1 VDWEGLGVYKDELEL
16 AEERMKEVI
25 ESTSRDFAGVRTGRA
40 NPALLDR
47 IVVDYYDTPTPLTQI
62 ASVSAPE
69 PRLLVVT
76 PWDKSVLGQ
85 IERAIQKSDIG
96 LVPANDGNV
105 IRMAIP
111 HLTEERRREL
121 VKLVR
126 KMAEEKRISIRGARR
141 DAMDAVRLLEKQ
153 GTITEDELRRAQ
165 DDIQKATDKH
175 VAEIDDMLAE
185 KEVEIMQV

>member
-1 VDWEGLGVYKDELEL
+1 MYKDELEL
-16 AEERMKEVI
+16 AEERMKEVV

-76 PWDKSVLGQ
+76 PWDKSVLGK
-85 IERAIQKSDIG
+85 IEKAIQKSDIG
-96 LVPANDGNV
+96 LVPTNDGNV

-126 KMAEEKRISIRGARR
+126 KMAEEKRISIRGIRR
-141 DAMDAVRLLEKQ
+141 DAIEEFRVLEKD
-153 GTITEDELRRAQ
+153 GIITEDELRRAQ
-165 DDIQKATDKH
+165 DEIQKLTDKYI
-175 VAEIDDMLAE
+175 ADIDNMLAD

>member
-1 VDWEGLGVYKDELEL
+1 MYKDELEL

-47 IVVDYYDTPTPLTQI
+47 IVIDYYDTPTPLTQI

>member
-1 VDWEGLGVYKDELEL
+1 VYKDELEL

-47 IVVDYYDTPTPLTQI
+47 IVIDYYDTPTPLTQI

-105 IRMAIP
+105 IRMASSRHSFRKNASISENSP
-111 HLTEERRREL
+111 CTSATGRFQFSVENAN
-121 VKLVR
+121 KVR
-126 KMAEEKRISIRGARR
+126 
-141 DAMDAVRLLEKQ
+141 
-153 GTITEDELRRAQ
+153 
-165 DDIQKATDKH
+165 
-175 VAEIDDMLAE
+175 
-185 KEVEIMQV
+185 

>member
-1 VDWEGLGVYKDELEL
+1 
-16 AEERMKEVI
+16 MKEVI

-40 NPALLDR
+40 NPAILDR

-126 KMAEEKRISIRGARR
+126 KMAEEKRINIRGVRR
-141 DAMDAVRLLEKQ
+141 DAMDEVRSLEKE

-165 DDIQKATDKH
+165 DEIQKVTDKYI
-175 VAEIDDMLAE
+175 AEIDDMLAE

>member
-1 VDWEGLGVYKDELEL
+1 MYKDELEL

-47 IVVDYYDTPTPLTQI
+47 IVVDYYDTPTPLMQI

-96 LVPANDGNV
+96 LVPANDGHV

-126 KMAEEKRISIRGARR
+126 KMAEEKRISIRGVRR
-141 DAMDAVRLLEKQ
+141 DVMDEVRALEKE

-165 DDIQKATDKH
+165 DEIQKVTDKY
-175 VAEIDDMLAE
+175 VAEIDKMLAE

>member
-1 VDWEGLGVYKDELEL
+1 VYKDELEL

-40 NPALLDR
+40 NPAILDR

-126 KMAEEKRISIRGARR
+126 KMAEEKRINIRGVRR
-141 DAMDAVRLLEKQ
+141 DAMDEVRSLEKE

-165 DDIQKATDKH
+165 DEIQKVTDKYI
-175 VAEIDDMLAE
+175 AEIDDMLAE

>member
-1 VDWEGLGVYKDELEL
+1 MYKDELEL

-40 NPALLDR
+40 NPAILDR

-126 KMAEEKRISIRGARR
+126 KMAEEKRINIRGVRR
-141 DAMDAVRLLEKQ
+141 DAMDEVRSLEKE

-165 DDIQKATDKH
+165 DEIQKVTDKYI
-175 VAEIDDMLAE
+175 AEIDDMLAE